1 MTDTVSSTMEKL
13 VAEGIASLVPIGV
26 CQAFDEYISKAYP
39 WEING
44 YRLDWTQHAFH
55 ERVLWDSVSDDQV
68 AIFMA
73 NSGLSK
79 YRRICAISAR
89 DEPGVMV
96 SFDYAKDNVD
106 VLSCLSA
113 GTVFLV
119 AVADR
124 DLDRGE
130 IQLVQDCFVEIDG
143 STGLTASF

>member
-1 MTDTVSSTMEKL
+1 MGLIEKL
-13 VAEGIASLVPIGV
+13 IGEGIASLVPIDL

-39 WEING
+39 WEITGN
-44 YRLDWTQHAFH
+44 RLDWTQHTFH
-55 ERVLWDSVSDDQV
+55 ERVLWDAVSDDQV

-79 YRRICAISAR
+79 YRRICAIFAR
-89 DEPGVMV
+89 DEPGVMI

-119 AVADR
+119 AVDDR
-124 DLDRGE
+124 DRGE
-130 IQLVQDCFVEIDG
+130 IQLVKNCFVEVDG
-143 STGLTASF
+143 SRWLTASID

>member
-1 MTDTVSSTMEKL
+1 MALIEKL
-13 VAEGIASLVPIGV
+13 IGEGIASLVPIDL

-39 WEING
+39 WETTG
-44 YRLDWTQHAFH
+44 YRLDWTQHACH
-55 ERVLWDSVSDDQV
+55 ERVLWDAVSDDQV

-79 YRRICAISAR
+79 YRRICAIFAR

-96 SFDYAKDNVD
+96 SFDYAQDNVD

-124 DLDRGE
+124 DCGE
-130 IQLVQDCFVEIDG
+130 IQLVKNCFVEIDG
-143 STGLTASF
+143 STWLTASIY

>member
-1 MTDTVSSTMEKL
+1 MNLLERLLAD
-13 VAEGIASLVPIGV
+13 GIASLVSIGL
-26 CQAFDEYISKAYP
+26 CQAFNEYISKAYP
-39 WEING
+39 WEITG

-55 ERVLWDSVSDDQV
+55 ERVLWDAVSDDQV

-79 YRRICAISAR
+79 SRRVCAIFAR

-119 AVADR
+119 AVDDR
-124 DLDRGE
+124 DRGE
-130 IQLVQDCFVEIDG
+130 IQLVKNCFVEIDG
-143 STGLTASF
+143 SRWLTASC